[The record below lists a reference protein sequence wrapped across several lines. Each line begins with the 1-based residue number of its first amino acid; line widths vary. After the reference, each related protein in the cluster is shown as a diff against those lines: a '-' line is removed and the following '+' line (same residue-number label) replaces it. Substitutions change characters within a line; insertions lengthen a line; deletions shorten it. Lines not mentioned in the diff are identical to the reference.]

1 MATSVKTTE
10 AVIRPATSDDR
21 VAIERLLVDA
31 ALPTDGIAELLAGHP
46 DDFFVAEVNDGARQ
60 IVGAGGLETCCDDA
74 LLRSVVVQPEWRSRG
89 VGNELV
95 RRIVY
100 HAESRGLRALYL
112 LTLTAEHY
120 FPKFGFER
128 IERGSVPREIAETV
142 EFTSACP
149 DTAVVMKKPM
159 A

>member
-1 MATSVKTTE
+1 MATNVKTTA
-10 AVIRPATSDDR
+10 AVIRPATPDDR
-21 VAIERLLVDA
+21 PAIERLLLDA
-31 ALPTDGIAELLAGHP
+31 SLPTDGIAELLADHP
-46 DDFFVAEVNDGARQ
+46 DDFFVAEVNDATRE
-60 IVGAGGLETCCDDA
+60 IVGAGGVETCCDDA

-95 RRIVY
+95 RRIVF
-100 HAESRGLRALYL
+100 HAESRGVRALYL

-128 IERGSVPREIAETV
+128 IERASVPHEIAETV

-149 DTAVVMKKPM
+149 DTAVVMKK
-159 A
+159 AIA

>member
-1 MATSVKTTE
+1 MTTDVKTTE

-21 VAIERLLVDA
+21 SAIERLLIDA
-31 ALPTDGIAELLAGHP
+31 GLPTDGIAELLADHP
-46 DDFFVAEVNDGARQ
+46 NDFFVAEANDATRA
-60 IVGAGGLETCCDDA
+60 IVGAGGLEACCDDA

-95 RRIVY
+95 RRIVC
-100 HAESRGLRALYL
+100 HAESRGMRALYL

-142 EFTSACP
+142 EFKSACP
-149 DTAVVMKKPM
+149 DTAAVMKK
-159 A
+159 AIA